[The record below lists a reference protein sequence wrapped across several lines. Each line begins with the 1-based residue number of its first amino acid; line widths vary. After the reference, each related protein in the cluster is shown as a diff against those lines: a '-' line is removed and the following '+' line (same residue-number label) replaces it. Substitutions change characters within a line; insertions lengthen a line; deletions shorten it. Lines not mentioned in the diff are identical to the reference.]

1 MICVLMVCSVG
12 QTKRPSLQTYQS
24 VPYDATTHFFS
35 KYGSSF
41 NQFPQ
46 MRFAESPEKRAALKF
61 SIVHLQVQNNFWG
74 TEGNRLAELMHMWY
88 LHLILAIAS
97 AVFPHI

>member
-1 MICVLMVCSVG
+1 
-12 QTKRPSLQTYQS
+12 LQTYQS

-46 MRFAESPEKRAALKF
+46 MRFAESPDKRAVLQF
-61 SIVHLQVQNNFWG
+61 SIVHLQVQHNLRG
-74 TEGNRLAELMHMWY
+74 TKRNRLAKVVHKWY
-88 LHLILAIAS
+88 PLLSLAIA
-97 AVFPHI
+97 

>member
-1 MICVLMVCSVG
+1 
-12 QTKRPSLQTYQS
+12 LQTYQS

-46 MRFAESPEKRAALKF
+46 MRFAESPEKRAVLQF
-61 SIVHLQVQNNFWG
+61 SIVHLQVQHNLRG
-74 TEGNRLAELMHMWY
+74 PERNRLAKVVHMWY
-88 LHLILAIAS
+88 PHCIVAIAL
-97 AVFPHI
+97 AAFLHI